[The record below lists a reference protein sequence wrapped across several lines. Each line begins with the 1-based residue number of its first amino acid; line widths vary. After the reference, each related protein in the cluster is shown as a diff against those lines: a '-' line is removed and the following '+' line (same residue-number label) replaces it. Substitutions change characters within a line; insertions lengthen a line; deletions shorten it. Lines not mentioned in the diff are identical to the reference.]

1 MAVGLGK
8 IAKHAPARRIEL
20 FRQQPH
26 VVAAGEQPLKQ
37 PLSVFIAA
45 LQNVIIHQP
54 KAAGEESPLAG
65 RQAVAGIVGFVPQNE
80 FIIDEQPLLDRS
92 QRSLNPRVVRRKEAD
107 KRNQEQTRV
116 EPVDAVGLHEAIEI
130 AIESTLADFGMNFVR
145 DRPPLLPGLVEGFY
159 ANFIRCAIEGDPG
172 HHLGMDEVLA
182 SAAHLP
188 NPFIRLPPGFREI
201 LQNQR
206 AYGPTALGRAMP
218 NSEKMRSRKSGWR
231 WFFRDRVRDWHR
243 ERK

>member
-8 IAKHAPARRIEL
+8 IAKHAPTRRIEL

-26 VVAAGEQPLKQ
+26 VVATGEQPLKQ

-45 LQNVIIHQP
+45 LQNVIVHQP
-54 KAAGEESPLAG
+54 KAAGQESPLAG
-65 RQAVAGIVGFVPQNE
+65 RQAVAGIVEFVPQNE

-107 KRNQEQTRV
+107 KRKSGATCV

-130 AIESTLADFGMNFVR
+130 AIESTLADFGMNFVC
-145 DRPPLLPGLVEGFY
+145 DRTPPLPGLVEGFY
-159 ANFIRCAIEGDPG
+159 ANFMRCAIECDPG
-172 HHLGMDEVLA
+172 HHFGMDEVLA

-188 NPFIRLPPGFREI
+188 KSLHPAAAKLP
-201 LQNQR
+201 
-206 AYGPTALGRAMP
+206 
-218 NSEKMRSRKSGWR
+218 
-231 WFFRDRVRDWHR
+231 
-243 ERK
+243 